1 MLKSASLKI
10 HLTARFKT
18 TFSMPKKPTILF
30 LGDCNTLGTPE
41 IQGDAYPEKLGRNI
55 DVDIL
60 NCGHTMSTTREGLEY
75 FKAKY
80 DPSIDIICI
89 QYGLVDS
96 WQTFKYSPYVLYYPD
111 SKRRKIGR
119 KLTKKFK
126 KLCKKLGLNKIIGT
140 NNVVP
145 LKEYI
150 QNILTI
156 MQGANNC
163 SIILIDTA
171 PNKDNSRNPDI
182 ENYNEALSELAAQHA
197 SMFKLSIYHDFATT
211 QQDHYIDPNHI
222 SHEGHQFI
230 ADSLA
235 NLIQTDI
242 TTHD

>member
-1 MLKSASLKI
+1 MLKK
-10 HLTARFKT
+10 
-18 TFSMPKKPTILF
+18 PKILF

-41 IQGDAYPEKLGRNI
+41 IQGHAYPEKLARHI
-55 DVDIL
+55 DADIL

-75 FKAKY
+75 FKAKF

-96 WQTFKYSPYVLYYPD
+96 LQTFKHSPYVLYYPD

-126 KLCKKLGLNKIIGT
+126 KLCKKLGLNKLIGT
-140 NNVVP
+140 DNVVP

-156 MQGANNC
+156 MQEAGNC

-171 PNKDNSRNPDI
+171 PNKDKTRNPDI
-182 ENYNEALSELAAQHA
+182 ENYNLALSELAAQHA
-197 SMFKLSIYHDFATT
+197 TVFKLSIYKDFATT
-211 QQDHYIDPNHI
+211 QQDHYIDPNHL
-222 SHEGHQFI
+222 SLEGHQYI
-230 ADSLA
+230 AERLTK
-235 NLIQTDI
+235 LIQADI
-242 TTHD
+242 PTHD